1 MQKLK
6 NKDLDEKEVG
16 CFARAADEKLKDND
30 KYDEEHRKVL
40 EKLLSYKAA
49 AVTREEKNEIQFR
62 IDS

>member
-1 MQKLK
+1 VQKLK

-30 KYDEEHRKVL
+30 KYDEEYRKVF
-40 EKLLSYKAA
+40 EEVFPNQAA
-49 AVTREEKNEIQFR
+49 AVTMDEKNEIQFR